1 MTRILLFLHDYIRS
15 NHLNMY
21 VKITHIVYCVADYIM
36 NYPSKYVIRQI
47 MKNSAK
53 YVVSCIT
60 NYTCL
65 YVMYYVNINIERH
78 LNDMNMNHYE
88 KYLLMC
94 MSNIVTNY
102 VMYNCNTS
110 MRKQMNKGV
119 TSCIKYILQ

>member
-1 MTRILLFLHDYIRS
+1 MMHVVHCVTNFI
-15 NHLNMY
+15 MY
-21 VKITHIVYCVADYIM
+21 
-36 NYPSKYVIRQI
+36 YPSKYVIRQI

-88 KYLLMC
+88 KYLLMS
-94 MSNIVTNY
+94 MFNVVTNY
-102 VMYNCNTS
+102 VMYYCNIS